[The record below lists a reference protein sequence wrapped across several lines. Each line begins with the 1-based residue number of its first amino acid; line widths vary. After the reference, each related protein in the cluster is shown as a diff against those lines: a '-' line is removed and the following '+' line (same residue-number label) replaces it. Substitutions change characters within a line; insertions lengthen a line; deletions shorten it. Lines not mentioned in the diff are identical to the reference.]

1 MDHGM
6 GVGNGKGEVVGNGS
20 VKCKGVKWYWVY
32 YPRREYK

>member
-6 GVGNGKGEVVGNGS
+6 GVVRCEVVGNGN